1 MLMLQVLYPKLGC
14 PLAGVI
20 SSCDIQYIIK
30 ATPHINLIWFSVAQQ
45 KLHNILCNPKVV
57 FTIYVSSLIYFKNK
71 SILKYIQ
78 SHFR

>member
-45 KLHNILCNPKVV
+45 KLHILCNPKVV

-71 SILKYIQ
+71 GILKYIQ